1 MKRREVGYMYSRS
14 GQYLKTIFMRP
25 LESLAGNSTAFVAIG
40 LYETVSSTNSSFEIR
55 VRKY

>member
-1 MKRREVGYMYSRS
+1 MYSRS

-25 LESLAGNSTAFVAIG
+25 LESLAGNSAAFVAIG

-55 VRKY
+55 VRKYRRG